1 MDGRDRAC
9 RLLAGFLAGDLDPA
23 EARRWDE
30 HLLECEACW
39 RAVREDRAGR
49 QAAQVLR
56 QPAPPGLA
64 DRVGFAVEV
73 AAAGQAA
80 APRRARR
87 AARSPRWARSGGW
100 QRWPRLAGAG
110 AVAVAVLV
118 TLVVVLLPGG
128 HQARSVPAAVAA
140 VADYAQAVPQSARSQ
155 HSVSGGRAA
164 PVQVGHPVTVIAG
177 GQTIVLRTWRVGGTE
192 AVVAVS
198 STPFPMPASA
208 HGVAG
213 RGMAWSARLGRLG
226 LYCLNGPTS
235 ELVAAPVPAAE
246 LAALAARLPLA

>member
-39 RAVREDRAGR
+39 RAVREDLAGR
-49 QAAQVLR
+49 QAVQVLR

-64 DRVGFAVEV
+64 DRVAFAVEV
-73 AAAGQAA
+73 AAAGRTA
-80 APRRARR
+80 APRRARP
-87 AARSPRWARSGGW
+87 AASSSRWARSGS
-100 QRWPRLAGAG
+100 WPRLAGAG
-110 AVAVAVLV
+110 AVAVAVVV

-140 VADYAQAVPQSARSQ
+140 VADYAQAVPSPAGDQ
-155 HSVSGGRAA
+155 HPVSGGRAA
-164 PVQVGHPVTVIAG
+164 PVQVGHPVTVTAG

-198 STPFPMPASA
+198 SRPFPMPARA
-208 HGVAG
+208 QGVAG
-213 RGMAWSARLGRLG
+213 MGMAWSARLGKLG
-226 LYCLNGPTS
+226 LYCLNGRTS
-235 ELVAAPVPAAE
+235 ELVAAPVPAAD